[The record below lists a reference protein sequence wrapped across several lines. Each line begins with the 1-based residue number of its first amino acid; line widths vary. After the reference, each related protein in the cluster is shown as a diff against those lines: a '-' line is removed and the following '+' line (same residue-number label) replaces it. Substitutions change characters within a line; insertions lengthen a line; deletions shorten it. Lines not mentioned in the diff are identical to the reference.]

1 MCIWRSFM
9 YVSKLYDVK
18 LYVSNLCDDKLW
30 AK

>member
-1 MCIWRSFM
+1 MCIWRSF

-18 LYVSNLCDDKLW
+18 LYLSNLCDDKLW